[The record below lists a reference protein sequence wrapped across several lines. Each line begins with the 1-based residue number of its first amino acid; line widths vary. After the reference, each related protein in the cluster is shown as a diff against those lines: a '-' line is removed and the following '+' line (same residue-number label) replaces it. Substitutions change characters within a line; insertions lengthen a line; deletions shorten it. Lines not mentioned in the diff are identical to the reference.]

1 MMPLALVAPLP
12 FAAQGTKIGLNAALI
27 SGVVV
32 YCMIGLVEELGGP
45 QELASENHQMLRAAR
60 TLGKSMVGLLLFAGG
75 AGLSSIGT

>member
-1 MMPLALVAPLP
+1 MMSLALVAPLP

-45 QELASENHQMLRAAR
+45 QELASEDHQMLRAAR